1 MDSPL
6 LARTDR
12 PGAVRCRGALL
23 VACLIFWPVLAVANN
38 LLLSA
43 EERAWIRA
51 TPLIRYGV
59 MVPDAAGSDADA
71 YLTQAV
77 TYMDALCARVGLT
90 EQYQPLPS
98 ARAAMDALEHG
109 AIDVLVVPV
118 EDREAAPTDEKS
130 VLAGRRSTL
139 RVRLDWPL
147 LAAILGKSHRALS
160 SSTAETPTGFFIG
173 EHAAVSRESHITG
186 GELAGI
192 VLMLAAGS
200 ATLLVIFWSWS
211 LFRRRGLKRE
221 IERNEALFNA
231 FFTASPTGMAIL
243 DRELRFVRINHPL
256 ARLHGVPTDDHLGR
270 PLEQV
275 LPALA
280 AIVAPLMREV
290 LVTGRSIHNV
300 EVSGRTPAQPDS
312 EVHWLVS
319 FFPIPSPTGRN
330 PMGVGEVVLDIGD
343 RKKTELALRESEN
356 RLRNV
361 SDHLPVAV
369 FQYRFDEAAAG
380 GGFSYLSEGIARV
393 LHLDPRL
400 LSVDPAHALECIHT
414 EDRTGLLDEL
424 AHLRRQ
430 PEPQPSGEIEWSGR
444 LKPGENGEVNWIQIR
459 ASLEIQ
465 ASGRLSISGVVLDI
479 SQLKQVQ
486 QALERSRAE
495 LRQLGAHREGMV
507 EREHQ
512 RLAREFHDELGQLL
526 TTARMHLQ
534 LLARQVGNDPAR
546 AEESV
551 RAIDAMIVDAYRSIK
566 NIASDLRPAA
576 LNLGLT
582 AAIEWLAERMLV
594 PLGINCAIDCASAV
608 DQLDDDYTIT
618 LFRIVQ
624 ESLTNIV
631 RHAAAQR
638 VRIAIRHETGVLQLL
653 VEDDGKGFDVRQV
666 DRIKQFGL
674 LGIAERVAA
683 LDGEI
688 DLDSTPGAGTRIAVR
703 LSNVPFKNRLNA

>member
-6 LARTDR
+6 LARIDR
-12 PGAVRCRGALL
+12 PGAARRRGALL
-23 VACLIFWPVLAVANN
+23 VACLLFWPILAVANN

-59 MVPDAAGSDADA
+59 IVPDAGGGDADA
-71 YLTQAV
+71 YLAQAV
-77 TYMDALCARVGLT
+77 AYMDALCARVGLA
-90 EQYQPLPS
+90 EQYQPQPS
-98 ARAAMDALEHG
+98 ARAALDALEHG
-109 AIDVLVVPV
+109 EIDVLVVPAD
-118 EDREAAPTDEKS
+118 EREAAPAGEKS

-147 LAAILGKSHRALS
+147 LAAILDKSQRALS
-160 SSTAETPTGFFIG
+160 SSEENPTGFFAG
-173 EHAAVSRESHITG
+173 ENVAVGRASHITG

-192 VLMLAAGS
+192 MLTLAAGS

-231 FFTASPTGMAIL
+231 FFSASPTGMAIL
-243 DRELRFVRINHPL
+243 DRELCFVRINHPL
-256 ARLHGVPTDDHLGR
+256 ARLHGVPADDHLGR
-270 PLEQV
+270 PVEQV

-300 EVSGRTPAQPDS
+300 EVSGRTPAQPKS

-369 FQYRFDEAAAG
+369 FQYRFDEGVAAG

-393 LHLDPRL
+393 LRLDPRL
-400 LSVDPAHALECIHT
+400 LSADPARALECIHA
-414 EDRTGLLDEL
+414 EDRVGLLDEL
-424 AHLRRQ
+424 ARLRRQ
-430 PEPQPSGEIEWSGR
+430 PEPCAEIEWSGR
-444 LKPGENGEVNWIQIR
+444 LRPGENGEADWIQIR

-479 SQLKQVQ
+479 SQLKQAQ

-534 LLARQVGNDPAR
+534 LLAQQVGNEPAR
-546 AEESV
+546 AAESV

-582 AAIEWLAERMLV
+582 AAIEWLAGRMLV
-594 PLGINCAIDCASAV
+594 PLGIACAIDCAPEA
-608 DQLDDDYTIT
+608 DRLDDDYSIT

-638 VRIAIRHETGVLQLL
+638 VRIAIRHEAGILRLM
-653 VEDDGKGFDVRQV
+653 VEDDGKGFDARQV
-666 DRIKQFGL
+666 DRVKQFGL

-683 LDGEI
+683 LDGAV
-688 DLDSTPGAGTRIAVR
+688 DLDSAPGAGTRIAVR
-703 LSNVPFKNRLNA
+703 LPHVPFKNRLNA